1 MFAHT
6 TVLLE
11 ETVDAVFT
19 NPSGV
24 YVDMTLGG
32 GGHSAHLAERL
43 NEQGRLVGIDRDAD
57 ALTAARLR
65 LASARCRIDLV
76 QSNYLELPQVLWQLD
91 ISDVDG
97 VMFDLGVSSYQLDTA
112 ERGFSYQHNGRLDMR
127 MDQRDRVSA
136 YEVVNTYT
144 ETRLADIIRKYG
156 EEKWAKRISNYIV
169 DARQDRAIETTS
181 ELVSIIKAAI
191 PAGARRQGPHP
202 AKRTFQALR
211 IEVNGELQNLEKSI
225 RQAIDV
231 LHTGGRIAV
240 ISFHSLEDRIVK
252 QVFRE
257 LATGCICPPTF
268 PVCTCCHKPTLKM
281 VGKARRASLA
291 ETQGNPRARS
301 AILRV
306 AEKLS

>member
-1 MFAHT
+1 MNNVCTHNSFIRRNSRCGIYKPERS
-6 TVLLE
+6 LCRY
-11 ETVDAVFT
+11 DA
-19 NPSGV
+19 
-24 YVDMTLGG
+24 GG

-252 QVFRE
+252 QVFR
-257 LATGCICPPTF
+257 
-268 PVCTCCHKPTLKM
+268 
-281 VGKARRASLA
+281 VGNRMYLSSDISGVHLLSQTD
-291 ETQGNPRARS
+291 TQNGGQGEAGF
-301 AILRV
+301 AC
-306 AEKLS
+306 